1 MSNEY
6 TSCHNLTGSD
16 FLEGINIFES
26 LEDVRNSFGYAS
38 CDAIVISPRIRHYYC
53 VEIVRLNR
61 TSRILSG
68 HLWVFSNELA
78 TSPKEFEPGALVELR
93 DRKDSFFGIGYI
105 NPHSLIA
112 IRILTR
118 QREAINPGF
127 FEKRIIHAL
136 EYRKR
141 FLKDMNSFRA
151 IYSEGDFLPGLIVDK
166 YDDCLSIQ
174 FLTAGMDR
182 ISGMI
187 LDILDDV
194 LSPSSIVLRNDS
206 SARLLEGLDREKRA
220 IRGTLDALP
229 VIRED
234 SLLFEI
240 DPLSGQK
247 TGFFLDQRENRK
259 AFAALV
265 GEGRGL
271 DLFCYSGA
279 WGVHLAG
286 KGCELT
292 AVDESESAIGQ
303 AQRNAELNGLSD
315 LFTFKKADV
324 FEFLKSESARGARH
338 DFIVLDPPAFVKGR
352 TKVKEALRAYRAI
365 NANAMRVLKEGGLLA
380 TSSCS
385 YHIERE
391 AFIEMLRAAAKD
403 AGRQTRLVE
412 LRSQARD
419 HPVLLSTPETEY
431 LKCAF
436 LEVR

>member
-1 MSNEY
+1 M
-6 TSCHNLTGSD
+6 
-16 FLEGINIFES
+16 
-26 LEDVRNSFGYAS
+26 
-38 CDAIVISPRIRHYYC
+38 
-53 VEIVRLNR
+53 EIVRLSR

-78 TSPKEFEPGALVELR
+78 TSPKEFEPGALVEMR
-93 DRKDSFFGIGYI
+93 DRKDSFLGIGYI
-105 NPHSLIA
+105 NPHSLIS

-118 QREAINPGF
+118 QRETVDSGF
-127 FEKRIIHAL
+127 FRKRIIDAL

-141 FLKDMNSFRA
+141 CLDHMSSFRA

-166 YDDCLSIQ
+166 YHDCISVQ

-187 LDILDDV
+187 LDILDEV

-206 SARLLEGLDREKRA
+206 AARLLEGLGREKRV
-220 IRGTLDALP
+220 IKGTLDALP
-229 VIRED
+229 VVRED

-247 TGFFLDQRENRK
+247 TGFFLDQRENRR

-265 GEGRGL
+265 REGRGL

-292 AVDESESAIGQ
+292 GVDESENAIAQ
-303 AQRNAELNGLSD
+303 AQKNAELNGLSNKC
-315 LFTFKKADV
+315 TFRKEDV
-324 FEFLKSESARGARH
+324 FEFLKSEAARGARH
-338 DFIVLDPPAFVKGR
+338 DFIVLDPPAFVKGK

-365 NANAMRVLKEGGLLA
+365 NANGMRVLREGGLLA

-391 AFIEMLRAAAKD
+391 AFIEMLRTAARD
-403 AGRQTRLVE
+403 AGRQARFVE

-419 HPVLLSTPETEY
+419 HPMLLSMPETEY